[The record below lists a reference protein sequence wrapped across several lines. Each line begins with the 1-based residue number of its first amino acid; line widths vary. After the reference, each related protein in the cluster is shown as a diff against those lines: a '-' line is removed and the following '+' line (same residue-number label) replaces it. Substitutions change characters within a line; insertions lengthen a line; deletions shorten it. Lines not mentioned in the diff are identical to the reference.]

1 MGVQRDEHYVPK
13 CGDRVEVF
21 ALVGAPQ
28 LNGRYALFGLRR
40 VLWLCAH
47 SEAKRS
53 LLPTLSWDWAIR
65 FAMRQVGCIASLA
78 CTYELMR

>member
-28 LNGRYALFGLRR
+28 LNGRYALFGEDR
-40 VLWLCAH
+40 VLWLRAH

-53 LLPTLSWDWAIR
+53 LLPTLHGIGLLGS
-65 FAMRQVGCIASLA
+65 QCGCILA
-78 CTYELMR
+78 CM

>member
-28 LNGRYALFGLRR
+28 LNGRYALFGAE
-40 VLWLCAH
+40 CCGYAH
-47 SEAKRS
+47 TAKRS
-53 LLPTLSWDWAIR
+53 EAYLPTLSWDWAIR
-65 FAMRQVGCIASLA
+65 FAMRQVGCIA
-78 CTYELMR
+78 